1 MQHELQYHGHQQ
13 IYLMLFSFAKRYDK
27 WNKNVFEESNLPHE
41 ITRPC
46 KFEIDTYRFQRERQ
60 EPEIGHDAAN
70 KT

>member
-1 MQHELQYHGHQQ
+1 
-13 IYLMLFSFAKRYDK
+13 MLFSFAKRYDK
-27 WNKNVFEESNLPHE
+27 WSKNVFEESNLPHE

-60 EPEIGHDAAN
+60 KPEIGHDAAN